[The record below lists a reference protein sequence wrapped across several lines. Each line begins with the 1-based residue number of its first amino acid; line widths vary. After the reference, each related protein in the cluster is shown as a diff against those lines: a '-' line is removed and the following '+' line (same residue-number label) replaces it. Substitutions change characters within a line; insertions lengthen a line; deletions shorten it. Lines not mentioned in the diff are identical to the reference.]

1 MTIMRKTTVRYS
13 DCFKR
18 SSLPSL
24 IKNNK
29 RSLTSRKTYLYF
41 KRSFLVL
48 GTKKQNLPSL
58 KPILPQLTAGY
69 SYLLL
74 LRVVVLRKERR

>member
-29 RSLTSRKTYLYF
+29 KSLTSKKTYLYF
-41 KRSFLVL
+41 KRSSLVL

-58 KPILPQLTAGY
+58 KPTSLLLTEEY
-69 SYLLL
+69 SCLLL